1 MPSPLSMIVR
11 SRGEG
16 YQTPRLQI
24 SSIGVAVLIVCI
36 GVSMPV
42 TIYLNHPAPVLAGA
56 AVGLYC
62 LFAIRVA
69 DQWQKAAVLRLGRY
83 TGLRGPGG
91 FMFIPGIDGISPDV
105 GQRRAVH
112 APQAQTDV
120 AP

>member
-1 MPSPLSMIVR
+1 MPSPLSMIGR

-16 YQTPRLQI
+16 YQNPRLQI
-24 SSIGVAVLIVCI
+24 SSVGVAVLIVCI

-42 TIYLNHPAPVLAGA
+42 TIYFNHPAPALAGA

-83 TGLRGPGG
+83 TRLRGPGG
-91 FMFIPGIDGISPDV
+91 CMSLPLSDGI
-105 GQRRAVH
+105 RH
-112 APQAQTDV
+112 
-120 AP
+120 

>member
-24 SSIGVAVLIVCI
+24 SSIGVAVLIVCL

-56 AVGLYC
+56 AAGLYC

-69 DQWQKAAVLRLGRY
+69 DQWRKAAVLRLCPVA
-83 TGLRGPGG
+83 TLASPLRTLH
-91 FMFIPGIDGISPDV
+91 SPPV
-105 GQRRAVH
+105 
-112 APQAQTDV
+112 P
-120 AP
+120 